1 MTRSQRIKQLVKLS
15 ENKERKA
22 AQEFAAAQKILNDY
36 QKRLEQLQHYR
47 QEYLNYLKPGS
58 ARLSIKIIREQKA
71 FIAQIDEGI
80 RMLKEQIKVQ
90 QTMNFNERDNWLK
103 QKKQL
108 DTMENIFQRLHKTE
122 QQIFEMREQLQL
134 DEFSQ
139 RQHH

>member
-80 RMLKEQIKVQ
+80 RLLKEQIKVQ